1 MTPHLTSTEGN
12 NSPIVGDKFTGDSCV
27 VTNPLRSTHEELDYT
42 RGHDPRQAC
51 RPQVAVTGL
60 DSAMAMGKDT
70 MGKDTM
76 GKGMPAWSV
85 TSLKIVAATCG
96 M

>member
-1 MTPHLTSTEGN
+1 MKNWITPAVTIRAKH
-12 NSPIVGDKFTGDSCV
+12 VGHK
-27 VTNPLRSTHEELDYT
+27 
-42 RGHDPRQAC
+42 
-51 RPQVAVTGL
+51 VAVTGP